1 MFCLHCSNGF
11 NIVMLL
17 LCIRSPALTNLTF
30 QNSTVLLRS
39 CFRFFEHFTPCIIIT
54 VSSLYYSNGKKYCR
68 FNMCY
73 VFYPGRK
80 NTRAEV
86 GCSLISYS
94 WIVSVLC
101 FLLRDWYDV
110 YVQKTL
116 AIIPQHHCHTLP
128 NTLTHSSVRGL
139 LIYAWIDFLIY
150 ICFVF

>member
-1 MFCLHCSNGF
+1 MDSTLSCCCYASGVQHWLISPFRTLQCYWDHVSDFL
-11 NIVMLL
+11 NISLL
-17 LCIRSPALTNLTF
+17 
-30 QNSTVLLRS
+30 
-39 CFRFFEHFTPCIIIT
+39 
-54 VSSLYYSNGKKYCR
+54 VSSLLYHHYIILMAKNTAGSTCV
-68 FNMCY
+68 M
-73 VFYPGRK
+73 FYPGRK